1 MSSVGEMREAVRAV
15 NGPPGG
21 QSPDDPRLRPL
32 LAQIARYWWVEL
44 LLGVFWLVIALV
56 VLKFNHA
63 SVVTVGVLTGIMFL
77 LFAAEEFLLAALDHS
92 ATRWLWGLFG
102 VLLTASGIIAL
113 IHPEQTFAG
122 FADILGFVFL
132 LIGIIWTVQA
142 FAERVFNNLW
152 WLGLIS
158 GILMVGLAFWVSGQF
173 FLTRAATLLVFAGAW
188 ALVKGITDIVR
199 AFQLRQLG
207 SS

>member
-1 MSSVGEMREAVRAV
+1 M
-15 NGPPGG
+15 NGPPGS

-32 LAQIARYWWVEL
+32 LQQVARYWWVEL
-44 LLGVFWLVIALV
+44 LLGVFWVVMALV

-77 LFAAEEFLLAALDHS
+77 VFAAEEFLLAALDKG
-92 ATRWLWGLFG
+92 ATRWLWGFFG

-132 LIGIIWTVQA
+132 MIGIIWMVQA
-142 FAERVFNNLW
+142 FAERVFNSLW

-158 GILMVGLAFWVSGQF
+158 GILMVGLAFWS
-173 FLTRAATLLVFAGAW
+173 AASSSSR
-188 ALVKGITDIVR
+188 VR
-199 AFQLRQLG
+199 PRCSCSPRTG
-207 SS
+207 RW